1 MACLRRFIACRGKP
15 DEIISDNA
23 PQFKMA
29 ENAIG
34 LAWENVVKDPVISY
48 VKERRIKWSFI
59 IEFSPWMEGFY
70 ERLISTTKIAL
81 KKSIRKLYLTS
92 IQLQTIL
99 TKIEAVTN
107 SRRLVYVNNE
117 VEHRT
122 LP

>member
-1 MACLRRFIACRGKP
+1 MAK
-15 DEIISDNA
+15 
-23 PQFKMA
+23 
-29 ENAIG
+29 NAIG

>member
-1 MACLRRFIACRGKP
+1 MAK
-15 DEIISDNA
+15 
-23 PQFKMA
+23 
-29 ENAIG
+29 NAIG

-48 VKERRIKWSFI
+48 VKQKC
-59 IEFSPWMEGFY
+59 
-70 ERLISTTKIAL
+70 TTKMAL

>member
-1 MACLRRFIACRGKP
+1 
-15 DEIISDNA
+15 
-23 PQFKMA
+23 MA

-34 LAWENVVKDPVISY
+34 LVWENVVKDPVISY

>member
-1 MACLRRFIACRGKP
+1 MAK
-15 DEIISDNA
+15 
-23 PQFKMA
+23 
-29 ENAIG
+29 NAIG

-70 ERLISTTKIAL
+70 ERLISTTKMAL

>member
-1 MACLRRFIACRGKP
+1 
-15 DEIISDNA
+15 
-23 PQFKMA
+23 MA

-70 ERLISTTKIAL
+70 EILISTTKIAL

>member
-1 MACLRRFIACRGKP
+1 MAK
-15 DEIISDNA
+15 
-23 PQFKMA
+23 
-29 ENAIG
+29 NAIG

-70 ERLISTTKIAL
+70 ERLISTTKMAL

-99 TKIEAVTN
+99 TKIETVTN